1 MRLDMGN
8 GQELNSSS
16 QGVVYTET
24 VVHAAPAQYAA
35 DAPYQLAIVDLEG
48 GGRLTVRILARE
60 ANNRAG
66 IGDRVEFVEERDG
79 VSYFRKTTGSSAS
92 QATEMPRPLV

>member
-1 MRLDMGN
+1 MAN
-8 GQELNSSS
+8 EQKLNSKA

-35 DAPYQLAIVDLEG
+35 DAPYQLAIIDLES
-48 GGRLTVRILARE
+48 GGRLTVRILGKESDDRV
-60 ANNRAG
+60 R

-79 VSYFRKTTGSSAS
+79 VAYFRKIASLS

>member
-1 MRLDMGN
+1 MSNEQKGN
-8 GQELNSSS
+8 SRS

-35 DAPYQLAIVDLEG
+35 DAPYQLAIIDLENN
-48 GGRLTVRILARE
+48 GRLTVRILGKE
-60 ANNRAG
+60 ANDRVCV
-66 IGDRVEFVEERDG
+66 GDRVEFVEERDG
-79 VSYFRKTTGSSAS
+79 VSYFRKMASSS